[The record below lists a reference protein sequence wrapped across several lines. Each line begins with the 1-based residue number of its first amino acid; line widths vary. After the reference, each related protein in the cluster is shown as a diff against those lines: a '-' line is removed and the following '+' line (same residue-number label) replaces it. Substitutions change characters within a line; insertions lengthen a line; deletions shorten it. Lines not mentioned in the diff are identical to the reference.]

1 MGITRN
7 IFCSVELIYDRKSG
21 ARMPLITTHGR
32 PYAFRAALD
41 ARRSGLERMAG
52 ELRHD

>member
-1 MGITRN
+1 MKIMT
-7 IFCSVELIYDRKSG
+7 FAHVTVKYDNKVSG
-21 ARMPLITTHGR
+21 ARMPLITNRRT

-41 ARRSGLERMAG
+41 ARRSGLEKMAG